1 MGAQP
6 SKHALI
12 LEAVAKSDSRKLREA
27 FLDKSVSPLL
37 LLKPLSAADLNS
49 IFPPSSNVRHSFS
62 RNRAALARS
71 RWLGESP
78 LHYVAEQPDTRVLNV
93 IVSLLAGC
101 SDKKVQTADGEF
113 EMPKDGP
120 FSVRDAEGLTPLSRA
135 VRHQNTRA
143 IRILA
148 KAGANI
154 DAPFSNRKVDKSDSC
169 TWSYLRFA
177 ASKGLHLSLRTLL
190 NSGADFQ
197 TWGNDGRRPVHLG
210 VEAGHLKCV
219 KLLVEHDFAAVSRE
233 ETVSRLHSPPTTGGN
248 EEAGEGTSRDEE
260 RKIRAISKYV
270 VRECNYPIPEQSS
283 GRASAGGSGPSASGE
298 NEQTDGTSEPEASDA
313 AQENNDPAAE
323 VFRALQS
330 VFRESFRVLTTSR
343 PPARS
348 NRDRG
353 ASLLHLACSNDRP
366 LVLEYLL
373 SLKEFKDSIEHMNDS
388 GKTAVFMAIR
398 HHSLACLDLLVKAGA
413 RIHAKDIEN
422 WTALHEAVKTSG
434 SRIDIIEYL
443 LENCDIDINAVDDDG
458 WNPLHVAARFGASE
472 AVDVLI
478 RAGCN
483 INAQTE
489 DKETAVLLA
498 SAQSG
503 STEVLR
509 KLLSYGAKIN
519 LNRTSALTPTRLI
532 LGRKDFDQLCILL
545 DHLETMDADE
555 RREALDLELPSD
567 AGNTLLHHCVIQR
580 QVEPTRKL
588 LSLGA
593 DPNKTNHDGVA
604 PLHLI
609 CSNGS
614 GEMARVLLEG
624 GANANV
630 VRGDGL
636 TPLHIACD
644 SGHEGVAKIL
654 LEHNCD
660 VDKVVPQGGRYSGF
674 TPMMFAARLGNAEIV
689 GMLISTKAS
698 LDFAKADG
706 FTALH
711 LAALNGNT
719 MSCKLLVEGGAN
731 CSLPDENG
739 YLPLQLA
746 TRHQHFDVVSTLLE
760 AKVDADC
767 SGPQGLTALHIAC
780 FLGDA
785 RLIWL
790 LIRSG
795 ASVNKIN
802 KDKATPLHIA
812 AGREQ
817 GRVSMQLLMANGADL
832 EVLDNEGDTPLHNAC
847 YKGLYQNVR
856 LLLRRGAKSSPA
868 NDKQLTPLHL
878 AAETGSEETVEALLK
893 YGADVSAR
901 DMNRKTPYRV
911 ASERGHQKVMT
922 IIYRSMATSLNEI
935 TEVGVFKAPENGNPS
950 AETDLCV
957 ICQNHFKDGE
967 STRKLRCDHLFH
979 DECIMQWFGGE
990 DLLEHDSCPFCRK
1003 PVLSPEQDPQDESEV
1018 S

>member
-12 LEAVAKSDSRKLREA
+12 LEAVAKPDSRKLREVV
-27 FLDKSVSPLL
+27 LDESVSPLL
-37 LLKPLSAADLNS
+37 LLKPLSASDLNS
-49 IFPPSSNVRHSFS
+49 IFPPSSNLRHSFT
-62 RNRAALARS
+62 RKRVALARS

-78 LHYVAEQPDTRVLNV
+78 LHYVAEQPDTRILNV

-101 SDKKVQTADGEF
+101 SEKRVEAGDGVF
-113 EMPKDGP
+113 EVPEEGS

-135 VRHQNTRA
+135 VKCQNTRA
-143 IRILA
+143 IRILT
-148 KAGANI
+148 KAGANLNES
-154 DAPFSNRKVDKSDSC
+154 FSNRKGDETDNRS
-169 TWSYLRFA
+169 WSHLRYA
-177 ASKGLHLSLRTLL
+177 ASKGLHLALKTLL
-190 NSGADFQ
+190 HSGADFEA
-197 TWGNDGRRPVHLG
+197 WGNDGRRPIHLA
-210 VEAGHLKCV
+210 VEGGHLNCV
-219 KLLVEHDFAAVSRE
+219 KLLIEHDFASVHRE
-233 ETVSRLHSPPTTGGN
+233 ETVSNMHSPPN
-248 EEAGEGTSRDEE
+248 ANFREESTDRNSKDEQK
-260 RKIRAISKYV
+260 KIRAIAKYV
-270 VRECNYPIPEQSS
+270 VRECNYPIPEQSTSRTLERSS
-283 GRASAGGSGPSASGE
+283 GQTTSGE
-298 NEQTDGTSEPEASDA
+298 SEQVRETNETETVGAL
-313 AQENNDPAAE
+313 QEVNDPAAE

-330 VFRESFRVLTTSR
+330 VFRESFRVLSTSR
-343 PPARS
+343 PPTRS

-353 ASLLHLACSNDRP
+353 AGLLHLACTNDRP
-366 LVLEYLL
+366 LVLRHLL
-373 SLKEFKDSIEHMNDS
+373 SVEEFRNSIEHMNDS

-398 HHSLACLDLLVKAGA
+398 HQSLACLDLLIKAGA

-434 SRIDIIEYL
+434 SRVDIIEYL
-443 LENCDIDINAVDDDG
+443 LENCNIDINAVDDDG

-478 RAGCN
+478 QAGCDL
-483 INAQTE
+483 NAQTE
-489 DKETAVLLA
+489 EKETAILLA
-498 SAQSG
+498 SAQTG
-503 STEVLR
+503 SAEVLR
-509 KLLSYGAKIN
+509 KLLSHGAKIN
-519 LNRTSALTPTRLI
+519 LHRTTALTPTRLI

-545 DHLETMDADE
+545 DHLGTMDSHE
-555 RREALDLELPSD
+555 RQEAIDLELPSD
-567 AGNTLLHHCVIQR
+567 AGNTLLHHCIIEKQI
-580 QVEPTRKL
+580 EPTRKL

-593 DPNKTNHDGVA
+593 DPNKTNDDGVA
-604 PLHLI
+604 PLHLA

-614 GEMARVLLEG
+614 AEMVQVLLEG

-636 TPLHIACD
+636 TPLHVACD
-644 SGHEGVAKIL
+644 SGHGGVARVL
-654 LEHNCD
+654 LEHNCS
-660 VDKVVPQGGRYSGF
+660 VDNVVPQGGRYSGF
-674 TPMMFAARLGNAEIV
+674 TPVMFAARLGNAEIIN
-689 GMLISTKAS
+689 MLINKGGS

-719 MSCKLLVEGGAN
+719 TSCKLLVEAGAN
-731 CSLPDENG
+731 TGLPDENG

-746 TRHQHFDVVSTLLE
+746 TRHQHFDVVGTLLE

-767 SGPQGLTALHIAC
+767 SGPQGLTSLHIAC

-795 ASVNKIN
+795 ADVNRVN

-817 GRVSMQLLMANGADL
+817 GRVSMQLLMANGAAL
-832 EVLDNEGDTPLHNAC
+832 EMLDNERDTPLHNAC

-856 LLLRRGAKSSPA
+856 LLLRRGANPSPV
-868 NDKQLTPLHL
+868 NEMSLTPLHL
-878 AAETGSEETVEALLK
+878 AADTGSEETVEALLK

-901 DMNRKTPYRV
+901 DTNLKTPYRM

-922 IIYRSMATSLNEI
+922 LLYRSMATSLNEI
-935 TEVGVFKAPENGNPS
+935 TEVGVFTIPENSTPS
-950 AETDLCV
+950 IETDLCV

-967 STRKLRCDHLFH
+967 STRKLRCEHIFH
-979 DECIMQWFGGE
+979 DDCIMQWFGGE

-1003 PVLSPEQDPQDESEV
+1003 PVLSPGHEPQN
-1018 S
+1018 